1 MEYTVNAIIDAIF
14 KEVPGAPLPDTVD
27 TIKAGSGTSAVTG
40 IVTTFIATMG
50 VLRKA
55 VELGANFIITH
66 EPTYYNHRDEVNWIA
81 NDPVYAAKRAFID
94 SHQLTI
100 WRFHDHWHEYRPDGI
115 DTGLVQLL
123 DWGEY
128 QDKDLSKLFHIPA
141 TSLADLA
148 RFFQDRLGIPH
159 MRMVGPADLACRKV
173 ALMVGSYPGEW
184 QIRSLGEFG
193 ADVLVCG
200 EASEWQVYEYVRDAN
215 SAGLP
220 KGLIVLGHERSE
232 EPGMAYLAT
241 WLRERFPDLPITHV
255 PAGDPL
261 VIR

>member
-1 MEYTVNAIIDAIF
+1 MAYTVQSIIDTIL

-27 TIKAGSGTSAVTG
+27 TIKSGDGGAVVTG
-40 IVTTFIATMG
+40 IVTTFIATMD

-55 VELGANFIITH
+55 VDLGANFIITH
-66 EPTYYNHRDEVNWIA
+66 EPTYFNHRDDVSWLA
-81 NDPVYAAKRAFID
+81 NDPVYAAKRGYID
-94 SHQLTI
+94 DHHLTI
-100 WRFHDHWHEYRPDGI
+100 WRFHDHWHAYQPDGI
-115 DTGLVQLL
+115 VTGLKQLL
-123 DWGEY
+123 DWTAY
-128 QDKDLSKLFHIPA
+128 QDAQQPVLFHIPA
-141 TSLADLA
+141 TTLGALAE
-148 RFFQDRLGIPH
+148 FFRERLGIPH
-159 MRMVGPADLACRKV
+159 MRIVGPADMRCQTV
-173 ALMVGSYPGEW
+173 ALVVGSYPGNW
-184 QIRSLGEFG
+184 QIMSLGEYG

-215 SAGLP
+215 GAGLP

-241 WLRERFPDLPITHV
+241 WLRERFPGLSITHV